1 LWSRSFWGLSAF
13 LVYAALASNLLNWWL
28 RRQLHPTGQPPV
40 GLRQLIGRVISLP
53 ARLLRTTEGQ
63 LILLLPPSHP
73 YAPGWPAPRLAG
85 S

>member
-1 LWSRSFWGLSAF
+1 M
-13 LVYAALASNLLNWWL
+13 YAALASNLLNWWL